1 MSVIDDVK
9 VIETIGATVL
19 RNIFQVKVNSSY
31 IFVWFFN
38 SSILTVFKENI
49 LVYIRISIFWD
60 STTFETKFKDI
71 MWSWQIANGGRGQ
84 DFEVPRCNR
93 YVYDHNTS

>member
-31 IFVWFFN
+31 FFSFDFSID
-38 SSILTVFKENI
+38 SSILTAFKENI
-49 LVYIRISIFWD
+49 LVYIRISIF
-60 STTFETKFKDI
+60 
-71 MWSWQIANGGRGQ
+71 
-84 DFEVPRCNR
+84 
-93 YVYDHNTS
+93 